1 MNNINDLVQELVPEY
16 LALRAEEVDKMLELL
31 AASDFERL
39 RVISHSLKGSG
50 SSFGFPEL
58 TRIGAEL
65 ERNAHASDARSF
77 SQGLARLSDYL
88 KTLGYSPKKAGDA

>member
-16 LALRAEEVDKMLELL
+16 LTLRRQEVIEMLKLL
-31 AASDFERL
+31 AASDFARL

-58 TRIGAEL
+58 SRIGAQL
-65 ERNAHASDARSF
+65 ERNAHASDAPSF

-88 KTLGYSPKKAGDA
+88 ETLGYSPKKSGDA